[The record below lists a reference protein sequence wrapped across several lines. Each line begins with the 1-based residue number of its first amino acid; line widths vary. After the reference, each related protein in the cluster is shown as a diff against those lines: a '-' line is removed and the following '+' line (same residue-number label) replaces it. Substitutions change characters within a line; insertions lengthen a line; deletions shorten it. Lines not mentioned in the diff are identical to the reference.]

1 MLKHGQICHL
11 DVKIKVQNKLTIDA
25 YIGTMIFDWVWRK
38 GTLQQ
43 ERKRETGKSQ
53 IGKTGNIRLVN
64 RKLIE
69 ISIGKGCYCTKL
81 FT

>member
-38 GTLQQ
+38 GTL
-43 ERKRETGKSQ
+43 
-53 IGKTGNIRLVN
+53 
-64 RKLIE
+64 
-69 ISIGKGCYCTKL
+69 
-81 FT
+81 